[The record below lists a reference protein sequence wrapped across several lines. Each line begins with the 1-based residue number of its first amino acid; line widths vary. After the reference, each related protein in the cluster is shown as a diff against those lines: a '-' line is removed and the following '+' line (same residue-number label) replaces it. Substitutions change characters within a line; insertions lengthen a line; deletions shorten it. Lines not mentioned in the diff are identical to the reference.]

1 MNSATIT
8 QDITPAER
16 LAMIISAGVARYQA
30 SLPEYLRQGVDSEP
44 TEACPNLAI
53 SADRQREICLNC
65 PLADCVGVGNPQC
78 PIRIEARRRWKR
90 KEFPNVP

>member
-1 MNSATIT
+1 MNTHAEH
-8 QDITPAER
+8 ITPAER

-65 PLADCVGVGNPQC
+65 PLADCVGISKPQC
-78 PIRIEARRRWKR
+78 PIRIEARRQWRQQR
-90 KEFPNVP
+90 KGATQ